1 MTEPPAGLQRR
12 VVALARLYG
21 ETTGPADDSH
31 VLSFSTAGLA
41 AFTRALGGRYVT
53 DAFAK
58 KLLRKP
64 CIIEHIHDDVVSP
77 LVIPV
82 VCAELDYHISWD
94 DISVQLGLHH
104 PQACA
109 VAELEA
115 PLEKAGYLR
124 ISANVQ

>member
-1 MTEPPAGLQRR
+1 MIQPPAAVQRR

-21 ETTGPADDSH
+21 ETTGPADASH

-41 AFTRALGGRYVT
+41 AFTRALGGRYLT
-53 DAFAK
+53 DASAK
-58 KLLRKP
+58 RLLRKP
-64 CIIEHIHDDVVSP
+64 CIIEHIRDDIVSP

-82 VCAELDYHISWD
+82 VCAELDFHISWD
-94 DISVQLGLHH
+94 DISVQLGLPL

-115 PLEKAGYLR
+115 PLEEAGYLR
-124 ISANVQ
+124 TSANVQ